1 MKTIL
6 ATTRAELK
14 ETWTEFKT
22 QNPKT
27 RIRDAARE
35 LNTTEAELVAT
46 GIGENVT
53 LLAGDFRELLKEV
66 GTLGHV
72 MALTRNDHVVHERKG
87 TYENVSFNN
96 HVGLVLGADIDLRLF
111 LGDWKFGFA
120 VHEND
125 RYSLQ
130 FFNSKGDATHKIYLT
145 DKSNKEAYDA
155 LVAKYKAEDQD
166 SALLI
171 APKEEKKTEDEST
184 PDIDVPAF
192 QSEWLTLKDT
202 HDFFGLLRKYKLSRK
217 QALRFAPEGY
227 AYQIKP
233 ESMKAVF
240 DGASE
245 TQVPIMVFV
254 SNPNCIQIHTGPI
267 KKIFVMGP
275 WLNIMDPE
283 FNLHLREDAIHE
295 AWVVKK
301 PSEAGIVTGI
311 ELIDKEGTMFNQF
324 FGKRKPG
331 IPELPEWTK
340 LVEETVFRIDTGSPG
355 D

>member
-6 ATTRAELK
+6 TTSRAELK
-14 ETWTEFKT
+14 ERWADYKAL
-22 QNPKT
+22 NPKT
-27 RIRDAARE
+27 RIRDAAKE
-35 LNTTEAELVAT
+35 LNSTEAELVAT
-46 GIGENVT
+46 GIGESAT
-53 LLAGDFRELLKEV
+53 LLEGDFRELLKEV

-96 HVGLVLGADIDLRLF
+96 HVGLVLGPDIDLRMF
-111 LGDWKFGFA
+111 LGDWKSGFA

-125 RYSLQ
+125 RFSLQ
-130 FFNSKGDATHKIYLT
+130 FFNSNGDATHKIYLT
-145 DKSNKEAYDA
+145 EKSNKEAYDA
-155 LVAKYKAEDQD
+155 LVTKYTAVDQEA
-166 SALLI
+166 ALVI
-171 APKEEKKTEDEST
+171 TPKPEKKTEEVIEA
-184 PDIDVPAF
+184 DIDVAAF
-192 QSEWLTLKDT
+192 HEEWLALKDT
-202 HDFFGLLRKYKLSRK
+202 HDFFTLLRKYKLTRK
-217 QALRFAPEGY
+217 QALRNAPAGH

-240 DGASE
+240 DAASE
-245 TQVPIMVFV
+245 SQVPIMVFV

-267 KKIFVMGP
+267 NKIFVMGP

-283 FNLHLREDAIHE
+283 FNLHLREDAIDE

-301 PSEAGIVTGI
+301 PSEAGLVTGI
-311 ELIDKEGTMFNQF
+311 ELIDKEGTLFNQF

-340 LVEETVFRIDTGSPG
+340 LVEDSVIKF
-355 D
+355 

>member
-1 MKTIL
+1 MKTTL
-6 ATTRAELK
+6 STDRSELK
-14 ETWTEFKT
+14 ATWAEFKI

-27 RIRDAARE
+27 RIRDAAKE
-35 LNTTEAELVAT
+35 LDTTEAELIAT
-46 GIGENVT
+46 GIGENII
-53 LLAGDFRELLKEV
+53 LLEGDFRELLKEV
-66 GTLGHV
+66 GSLGHV

-87 TYENVSFNN
+87 VYENVSFNN
-96 HVGLVLGADIDLRLF
+96 HVGLVLGPDIDLRLF
-111 LGDWKFGFA
+111 MHDWKFGFA

-130 FFNSKGDATHKIYLT
+130 FFNSFGEAVHKIYLT
-145 DKSNKEAYDA
+145 DKSNKGAYDA
-155 LVAKYKAEDQD
+155 LVAKYKAENQD
-166 SALLI
+166 AELTI
-171 APKEEKKTEDEST
+171 AAQPEKKLEEEVM
-184 PDIDVPAF
+184 PDIDVAAF
-192 QSEWLTLKDT
+192 QAEWLALKDT
-202 HDFFGLLRKYKLSRK
+202 HDFFTLLRKYKLSRK
-217 QALRFAPEGY
+217 QALRNAPEGH

-240 DGASE
+240 DGAAE

-283 FNLHLREDAIHE
+283 FNLHLRQDAIDE
-295 AWVVKK
+295 AWVVTK
-301 PSEAGIVTGI
+301 PSEAGLVTGI
-311 ELIDKEGTMFNQF
+311 ELIDKDGVMFNQF

-340 LVEETVFRIDTGSPG
+340 LVADTVTRL
-355 D
+355 

>member
-6 ATTRAELK
+6 TESRTELK
-14 ETWTEFKT
+14 ERWAEFKT

-27 RIRDAARE
+27 RIRDAAKE
-35 LNTTEAELVAT
+35 LNSSEAELVAT
-46 GIGENVT
+46 GIDENVT
-53 LLAGDFRELLKEV
+53 LLDGDFRELLKEV
-66 GTLGHV
+66 GSLGHV

-87 TYENVSFNN
+87 VYENVSFNN

-120 VHEND
+120 VHENE
-125 RYSLQ
+125 RFSLQ
-130 FFNSKGDATHKIYLT
+130 FFNSYGDATHKIYLT
-145 DKSNKEAYDA
+145 EKSNKEAYDA
-155 LVAKYKAEDQD
+155 LVGKYKATDQEV
-166 SALLI
+166 ALLI
-171 APKEEKKTEDEST
+171 TPKIEKKVEEEIF
-184 PDIDVPAF
+184 PDIDVKAF
-192 QSEWLTLKDT
+192 QEEWLALKDT
-202 HDFFGLLRKYKLSRK
+202 HDFFTLLRKYKLSRK
-217 QALRFAPEGY
+217 QALRNAPEGH

-233 ESMKAVF
+233 ESMKSVF
-240 DGASE
+240 DAASE
-245 TQVPIMVFV
+245 SQVPIMVFV
-254 SNPNCIQIHTGPI
+254 SNQNCIQIHTGPI

-283 FNLHLREDAIHE
+283 FNLHLREDAIDE
-295 AWVVKK
+295 AWVVRK

-340 LVEETVFRIDTGSPG
+340 LVEESVIGIED
-355 D
+355 